1 MKKVKLTPDKHNFF
15 RFWSV
20 RLSLLAGVISA
31 TALGIIGAYALLPA
45 DWLPEVHSGFKQA
58 VAYSALASAG
68 VSSFLAAVSRV
79 IAQPKLGAS
88 DADC

>member
-1 MKKVKLTPDKHNFF
+1 MKKIKLTRDRRYFW

-45 DWLPEVHSGFKQA
+45 DWLPEVHAGFKQT
-58 VAYSALASAG
+58 VAYAALASAG
-68 VSSFLAAVSRV
+68 LTSFLAAVSRIFV
-79 IAQPKLGAS
+79 QAKLGS
-88 DADC
+88 GDAAP